1 VDIGLYEYY
10 RQAAYTCEVTCMGNV
25 MIQPTMFFY
34 LKNIPMFKGTYWITE
49 VGHEIRNNNIVTKF
63 KGARMPYTAL
73 PDLTDSFMSS
83 YRTLFDKLQQKAINR
98 VNGSDKVTE
107 TSSSIVT
114 ADGSQYTYD
123 MGPDEKKVPGENVTL
138 DDVGVTVNG
147 IPYNGFNEFRYIVQ
161 VEYPNKDTKWLRAQ
175 AVRMGESNYSLND
188 SDSMSLITKS
198 SFIPNPAFTWENV
211 RQFSDQYYFYSTRFI
226 MDKMDVNDTLKN
238 YKTLFLNP
246 NKNKKLT
253 LPHVYSLDKTKQSPI
268 AFGGPVDNIRDEK
281 EYGIALSPKLMKDL
295 DLQDGDIVYF
305 KLEKV

>member
-1 VDIGLYEYY
+1 
-10 RQAAYTCEVTCMGNV
+10 
-25 MIQPTMFFY
+25 
-34 LKNIPMFKGTYWITE
+34 MFKGTYWITE

-63 KGARMPYTAL
+63 KGSRMPYTAL

-107 TSSSIVT
+107 TSASIVT

-123 MGPDEKKVPGENVTL
+123 MGPDKKKVTGEKVTL

-161 VEYPNKDTKWLRAQ
+161 VEYKGAKWLRAQ
-175 AVRMGESNYSLND
+175 VVRMGESNYSMND
-188 SDSMSLITKS
+188 TDSMSLITKS
-198 SFIPNPAFTWENV
+198 NFKQDPAFTWGNI
-211 RQFSDQYYFYSTRFI
+211 RQFSDKNYFYSTRFI
-226 MDKMDVNDTLKN
+226 LDKMDVNETLTD

-246 NKNKKLT
+246 NKNKNIT
-253 LPHVYSLDKTKQSPI
+253 VNHQDSLDKTKPI
-268 AFGGPVDNIRDEK
+268 ARGPIDNIRDEK